1 MKAFG
6 ALVVNVPSSL
16 HGLCSFSR
24 DESTTFPNQIQFRS
38 ASPMPGKVKCYNSVI
53 TVPSLRYLSVS
64 SLPASTSLSHA
75 AASQSLV
82 MSPGGV
88 ANDNSVTLTLTDT
101 QGMLDGV
108 TLNLNAQ
115 VIKKPPLKLNK
126 KTNIVCVFGGQ
137 TSNWQPDFFTFQLIL
152 K

>member
-1 MKAFG
+1 M
-6 ALVVNVPSSL
+6 PS
-16 HGLCSFSR
+16 
-24 DESTTFPNQIQFRS
+24 P
-38 ASPMPGKVKCYNSVI
+38 
-53 TVPSLRYLSVS
+53 RYLSVS

-75 AASQSLV
+75 AASQGLV

-115 VIKKPPLKLNK
+115 VIN
-126 KTNIVCVFGGQ
+126 TNIVCVVGGQ
-137 TSNWQPDFFTFQLIL
+137 TSDRQPDFFTFQPIL

>member
-16 HGLCSFSR
+16 HRLCSFSR
-24 DESTTFPNQIQFRS
+24 DESTSFPNQIQFRS
-38 ASPMPGKVKCYNSVI
+38 ASPMPVKVKCYNSVI

-115 VIKKPPLKLNK
+115 VIKETLKLNK
-126 KTNIVCVFGGQ
+126 KKKTFYVLLGAKQVIGSL
-137 TSNWQPDFFTFQLIL
+137 TSSHFSLF
-152 K
+152 